1 MRSAQQQAIDR
12 LAGTSASAF
21 LCAVLC
27 VYPLYIDKFSN
38 LGVVKFT
45 GCFALF
51 LLFLLWLGACT
62 AIGAR
67 PPRQRNANAAKDITL
82 WAALAFA
89 GSTLLSTFTSLSPLA
104 STWGLGGYYGGLML
118 VLFTTAGYWA
128 VRSYLD
134 VENLDFIFWVMGITS
149 AVVAVL
155 YALNIF
161 NIDLIGT
168 YADTAVVERAQFFS
182 TLGQK
187 DFNGCYFAVALPI
200 VFYQFLNAK
209 DTKTAVWTGIP
220 AAFGAL
226 ALAIVD
232 SEALALGIGT
242 AVMVLVCHKDFTTRH
257 LRRAALI
264 AAAFFGWAAWMHHMR
279 ASVYTQ
285 GGTALLAK
293 LGTWQVALPCMAA
306 CLLLWLVLYLLA
318 RRGTAA
324 QTLLYLPG
332 RVITGVILAVGAGA
346 FVLANLLPELP
357 LPESLHNLLVFNDDW
372 GTYRGV
378 AWRAAFGT
386 WADGSLLRK
395 VLGVGPGMMHT
406 AVAAWAGENLT
417 ARMATFY
424 AAHNEYLEQLL
435 TTGILGLA
443 AWLVFVAAHL
453 RRGQQNWHKPGVAPV
468 MLALCSYLA
477 QAVVSIRVS
486 MVFPLVMLLFG
497 ALAALAAPEPAQ
509 PEPIR
514 RGKKQPKVEL
524 PPKNI
529 WYYAKMVLAA
539 VLCMAAASAVA
550 ALLFGFLM

>member
-1 MRSAQQQAIDR
+1 MRSDQQQAINR
-12 LAGTSASAF
+12 LAGTSATAF

-38 LGVVKFT
+38 LGVTKFT
-45 GCFALF
+45 GCFTLF
-51 LLFLLWLGACT
+51 LLFLLWLVACT

-67 PPRQRNANAAKDITL
+67 APRPRNANAGRDVTL
-82 WAALAFA
+82 WGVLAFA
-89 GSTLLSTFTSLSPLA
+89 GTSLISTFISLSPTA

-118 VLFTTAGYWA
+118 VLFTAAGYWA

-134 VENLDFIFWVMGITS
+134 LENLDFVFWVLGITTS
-149 AVVAVL
+149 IVAVL
-155 YALNIF
+155 YVLNIF
-161 NIDLIGT
+161 NIDLIGA

-187 DFNGCYFAVALPI
+187 DFNGCFFSVALPI

-209 DTKTAVWTGIP
+209 DTRTAVWTGIP

-226 ALAIVD
+226 ALAVVD
-232 SEALALGIGT
+232 SEALALGIGA
-242 AVMVLVCHKDFTTRH
+242 AVMVLVCHKNFTTRH

-264 AAAFFGWAAWMHHMR
+264 SAAFFGWAAWMHYMR

-293 LGTWQVALPCMAA
+293 LGAWQVALPCMVAS
-306 CLLLWLVLYLLA
+306 LLLWLVLFVLA
-318 RRGTAA
+318 RKGIAA
-324 QTLLYLPG
+324 QAPLYLPG
-332 RVITGVILAVGAGA
+332 RVITIAVLAVGALA
-346 FVLANLLPELP
+346 FVLANAMPNLP

-395 VLGVGPGMMHT
+395 IVGIGPGMMHT
-406 AVAAWAGENLT
+406 AVAAW
-417 ARMATFY
+417 
-424 AAHNEYLEQLL
+424 LL
-435 TTGILGLA
+435 L
-443 AWLVFVAAHL
+443 VAAHL
-453 RRGQQNWHKPGVAPV
+453 RRGERSWNTPGVAPV

-497 ALAALAAPEPAQ
+497 ALAALTAPELPQPAAPAP
-509 PEPIR
+509 
-514 RGKKQPKVEL
+514 RGKKQQKPEPL
-524 PPKNI
+524 PPKNA
-529 WYYAKMVLAA
+529 WYFAKTVLAA
-539 VLCMAAASAVA
+539 VLCMAAASGIAP
-550 ALLFGFLM
+550 LLFGFLMG

>member
-497 ALAALAAPEPAQ
+497 ALAALAAPEQAQ